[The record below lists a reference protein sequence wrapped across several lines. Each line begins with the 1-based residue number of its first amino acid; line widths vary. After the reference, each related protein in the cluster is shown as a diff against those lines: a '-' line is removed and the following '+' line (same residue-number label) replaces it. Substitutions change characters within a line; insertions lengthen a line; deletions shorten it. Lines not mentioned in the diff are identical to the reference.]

1 MEHPRPTLDP
11 LRTSLLPRWTLL
23 AGAACL
29 LLLPACDR
37 TSASA
42 TAPQGFVYVNADAPR
57 PYFHDFGERF
67 WGQTIEHTFQ
77 LVNREGRAIVV
88 QDLLPDCGCTIPR
101 TSWVGQD
108 GVRVEGPMLPQNM
121 DLHVPDGAMLEVSIT
136 IDTTRVERPNQ
147 HKLAQVRLRCDSAE
161 TPYLTFELHVLVK
174 RAFRA
179 MPAEAILSDIP
190 HTAGK
195 SVRVNVSTEIAG
207 AKARIRSVEEVTG
220 PFTATLSESQ
230 VNGETLWVLV
240 VEAPPGLTHGPHTGK
255 VQLGTTLDDGTGMGH
270 SFEVTIRGQVVDDCI
285 IEPRVLAIPRTG
297 AAVQAMLIALA
308 PGAKVGVKNV
318 RLEGGATDS
327 LRATFSPIDADA
339 EGRAA
344 RWKIEVEPLPNVPP
358 QAFSGRLIAE
368 LDDPLLPRI
377 EVPYAAPPR

>member
-1 MEHPRPTLDP
+1 MEPLRPTLDP
-11 LRTSLLPRWTLL
+11 LPTSLRPRLTLL
-23 AGAACL
+23 AGAATLTL
-29 LLLPACDR
+29 LAACDR
-37 TSASA
+37 STASA
-42 TAPQGFVYVNADAPR
+42 TAPQGFVYVDAEAPR
-57 PYFHDFGERF
+57 PYFHDFGERM
-67 WGQTIEHTFQ
+67 WGQTVEHTFQ
-77 LVNREGRAIVV
+77 LVNREGREIVV

-101 TSWVGQD
+101 ASWIGSD
-108 GVRVEGPMLPQNM
+108 GVRVEGPLLPSNM
-121 DLHVPDGAMLEVSIT
+121 DLHVPDGATLEVSIA

-179 MPAEAILSDIP
+179 TPSEAILMDIP

-207 AKARIRSVEEVTG
+207 AKARILGVESVDG
-220 PFTATLSESQ
+220 PFTAQLSESQ

-240 VEAPPGLTHGPHTGK
+240 VEAAPGLTHGAHTGK
-255 VQLGTTLDDGTGMGH
+255 IALGTTLDDGTGIGQP
-270 SFEVTIRGQVVDDCI
+270 FDVTIRGQVVADCI
-285 IEPRVLAIPRTG
+285 IEPRVLAIARDG
-297 AAVQAMLIALA
+297 AATSATLIALV
-308 PGAKVGVKNV
+308 PGAKVSV
-318 RLEGGATDS
+318 RSVRVEGGATDF
-327 LRATFSPIDADA
+327 LRATATAIDPDDA
-339 EGRAA
+339 GRAA
-344 RWKIEVEPLPNVPP
+344 RWRIEVEPLPDLPP

>member
-1 MEHPRPTLDP
+1 MP
-11 LRTSLLPRWTLL
+11 TSLLPRLARRLSRLTLPAGAAFLTLL
-23 AGAACL
+23 AG
-29 LLLPACDR
+29 CDG
-37 TSASA
+37 SAASA
-42 TAPQGFVYVNADAPR
+42 TAPKGFVFVNADAPR
-57 PYFHDFGERF
+57 PYFHDFGDRL

-101 TSWVGQD
+101 AAWVGTD
-108 GVRVEGPMLPQNM
+108 GVRVEGPLLPQGM
-121 DLHVPDGAMLEVSIT
+121 DMHVPDGATLEVSIT

-179 MPAEAILSDIP
+179 TPGEAILSDIP

-195 SVRVNVSTEIAG
+195 SVRVSVSTEIAG
-207 AKARIRSVEEVTG
+207 APARIRAIEAVDG
-220 PFTATLSESQ
+220 PFTASLTENQ
-230 VNGETLWVLV
+230 VNGETLWVLI
-240 VEAPPGLTHGPHTGK
+240 VEAAPGLTHGAHTGK
-255 VQLGTTLDDGTGMGH
+255 VRLGTTLDDGTGLGPA
-270 SFEVTIRGQVVDDCI
+270 FEVMIRGQVVADCI
-285 IEPRVLAIPRTG
+285 IEPRVLAISRNG
-297 AAVQAMLIALA
+297 APLLATLVALA
-308 PGAKVGVKNV
+308 PGAKVGVRNV
-318 RLEGGATDS
+318 RLEGGATEF
-327 LRATFSPIDADA
+327 LRATFSPIDPDDA
-339 EGRAA
+339 GRAA
-344 RWKIEVEPLPNVPP
+344 RWRIEVKPLPDLPA